1 MTLLIGGSVE
11 SSRAGRARRGWH
23 VPAALGFLVACT
35 EPNAPDPSSPL
46 GNWTYRFVASTAV
59 SGQEIKCYEDGVVSF
74 VREPSNDI
82 SGFSGVVHSN
92 CVPVGFVSPRS
103 GRVPV
108 LDASVSQTS
117 VAYRAEACVFTAS
130 IPSPS
135 TGGAPTEGSGFVTC
149 RNALTGTSDS
159 TTTTGPLIL
168 AR

>member
-1 MTLLIGGSVE
+1 ME
-11 SSRAGRARRGWH
+11 SSRAGRARRVWRGL
-23 VPAALGFLVACT
+23 AAVTLLVACT

-46 GNWTYRFVASTAV
+46 GNWTYRFVASTVVA
-59 SGQEIKCYEDGVVSF
+59 GQEIKCYEDGAVSF

-108 LDASVSQTS
+108 ADATVSQTS
-117 VAYRAEACVFTAS
+117 VSYRAEACVFTAS
-130 IPSPS
+130 VPSPS
-135 TGGAPTEGSGFVTC
+135 TGGLPTQGDGFVTC
-149 RNALTGTSDS
+149 RNALTGTADS
-159 TTTTGPLIL
+159 TTAAGPLVL